1 MRFFILI
8 LIFINIGVWT
18 YLNQNYFFQVDS
30 PMNNE
35 ELAADQLTL
44 LNKHQLEALR
54 KSQANAESATTQEN
68 TLDKAVQEIP
78 EPVAKKAQAK
88 KPVETKPVLSCYR
101 WGEFSESQIA
111 KAQAVTAQL
120 GVKTKL
126 IKTTKTKTERYWVY
140 MPPAA
145 SAEEAQN
152 TATALKA
159 QGITDLYILNGPEWK
174 NAISFGVFSDSRY
187 ADNMLKTLKAKGIT
201 NVLKAPRGESQTNRY
216 RLNLNAVSK
225 ADFDK
230 LKTKQKDFPR
240 TKLQTTKCQ

>member
-18 YLNQNYFFQVDS
+18 YLNQNYFFQVES
-30 PMNNE
+30 LINNE

-44 LNKHQLEALR
+44 LNEHQLEALH
-54 KSQANAESATTQEN
+54 KSQASPESTVDQEN
-68 TLDKAVQEIP
+68 ALDKAVQKIP
-78 EPVAKKAQAK
+78 EPETKTAKAK
-88 KPVETKPVLSCYR
+88 KPVEKKPVLSCYR

-111 KAQAVTAQL
+111 KAQAITTQL
-120 GVKTKL
+120 GLKTKL

-152 TATALKA
+152 TAVALKA
-159 QGITDLYILNGPEWK
+159 QGITDLYVLSGPEWK

-187 ADNMLKTLKAKGIT
+187 ADNMLKALKAKGIT
-201 NVLKAPRGESQTNRY
+201 NVLKAPRGKSQTNRY
-216 RLNLNAVSK
+216 RLTLQAVSK
-225 ADFDK
+225 ADVVK
-230 LKTKQKDFPR
+230 LKTKQKSFPK
-240 TKLQTTKCQ
+240 TKLQSTKCQ